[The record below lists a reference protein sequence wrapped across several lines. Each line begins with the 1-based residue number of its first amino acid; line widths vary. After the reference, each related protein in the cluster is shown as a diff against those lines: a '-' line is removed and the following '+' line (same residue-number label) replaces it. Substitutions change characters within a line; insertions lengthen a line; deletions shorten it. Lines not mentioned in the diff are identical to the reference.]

1 MLVCHIKGGFF
12 MYQHILLAVDGSEN
26 AVRAAKEAVKI
37 ASDASLIE
45 MIYVAD
51 FEKAKTEVL
60 HAKSSESLMLERKR
74 KIAPIEEVLRSAGKQ
89 FKLTILHGTPGPEIV
104 KYANEKKVDL
114 VIIGSRGLNSLQEMV
129 LGSVSH
135 KVMKRVHC
143 PALIVK

>member
-1 MLVCHIKGGFF
+1 

-26 AVRAAKEAVKI
+26 ALRAAKEAVKI
-37 ASDASLIE
+37 ASNDSLIE
-45 MIYVAD
+45 MVYVAD

-60 HAKSSESLMLERKR
+60 HAKSSESLLLERKR
-74 KIAPIEEVLRSAGKQ
+74 KVAPIEEVLRAADKQ

-104 KYANEKKVDL
+104 KYANVNKVDI
-114 VIIGSRGLNSLQEMV
+114 VVIGSRGLNGLQEMV

-135 KVMKRVHC
+135 KVMKRVQC

>member
-1 MLVCHIKGGFF
+1 
-12 MYQHILLAVDGSEN
+12 MYQNILLAADGSEN
-26 AVRAAKEAVKI
+26 AVRAAKEAAKI
-37 ASDASLIE
+37 ASEATLIE
-45 MIYVAD
+45 IVYVAD
-51 FEKAKTEVL
+51 FEKVKTEVL

-74 KIAPIEEVLRSAGKQ
+74 KVAPIEEVLRSAGKQ

-135 KVMKRVHC
+135 KVVKRVKC
-143 PALIVK
+143 PVLVVK

>member
-1 MLVCHIKGGFF
+1 

-26 AVRAAKEAVKI
+26 AVRASKEAVKI
-37 ASDASLIE
+37 ASESSLIE
-45 MIYVAD
+45 MVYVAD

-60 HAKSSESLMLERKR
+60 YAKSSESLMLERKR
-74 KIAPIEEVLRSAGKQ
+74 KVAPIEEILRSAGKR

-114 VIIGSRGLNSLQEMV
+114 VIIGSRGMNSLQEMV

-135 KVMKRVHC
+135 KVMKRVRC